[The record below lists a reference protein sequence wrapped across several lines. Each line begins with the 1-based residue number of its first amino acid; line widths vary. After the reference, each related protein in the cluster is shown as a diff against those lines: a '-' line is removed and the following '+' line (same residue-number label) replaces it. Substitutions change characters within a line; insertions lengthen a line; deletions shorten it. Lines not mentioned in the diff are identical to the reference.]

1 VARAGAT
8 DVAPESREG
17 RANGVSESVGEV
29 EETPPWR
36 LRRRRLFGPTRFV
49 EPDTGTDGSHAG
61 VPEFG
66 SKFDRDSSAN
76 GRMLSRQ
83 YRHALTHDRVNRH
96 VLFLTPGT
104 DVMDLLRRSLLDAP
118 IIEKGDYEYFVHPIS
133 DGVPMLKPALLR
145 EIVIRI
151 IRKAEIEDVDKIVTP
166 AAMGI
171 HISTA
176 VSLMTDIPLVVIRKR
191 QYGLDG
197 EVSLHQTTGYS
208 DSEMYINDVYE
219 GDTVLVLD
227 DVLST
232 GGTMKAILDALNHI
246 GADVVD
252 VVAVIKKA
260 GPNKLDDTDYSVKT
274 LINVT
279 VEDGEVVIVDEHGD
293 D

>member
-1 VARAGAT
+1 M
-8 DVAPESREG
+8 D
-17 RANGVSESVGEV
+17 
-29 EETPPWR
+29 R
-36 LRRRRLFGPTRFV
+36 LR
-49 EPDTGTDGSHAG
+49 
-61 VPEFG
+61 
-66 SKFDRDSSAN
+66 
-76 GRMLSRQ
+76 Q
-83 YRHALTHDRVNRH
+83 
-96 VLFLTPGT
+96 
-104 DVMDLLRRSLLDAP
+104 SLLDAP
-118 IIEKGDYEYFVHPIS
+118 IIEKDDYQYFVHPIS
-133 DGVPMLKPALLR
+133 DGVPMLEPGLLR

-208 DSEMYINDVYE
+208 EGEMFINDVTE

-232 GGTMKAILDALNHI
+232 GGTMKAILDALSHI
-246 GADVVD
+246 GAEVVD

-279 VEDGEVVIVDEHGD
+279 VEDGTVVVVDEYGD
-293 D
+293 G